1 MCLITSKAPLLA
13 IGPKAGSVKVVE
25 KGFDAAGSVG
35 RGFAY
40 CLADSDNPIGHVAA
54 GQAMFQIAHQLIKP
68 V

>member
-1 MCLITSKAPLLA
+1 LLA